1 MEVRHKLEHSSSK
14 KEEDRQAIIQ
24 MWRYIF
30 RFTEMAA
37 IKCAIDLKIADII
50 ESYGSPMTLSHLSS
64 TLNCSSSLLYR
75 ILRFLIHRGIFKQ
88 ETIAKNQIAYSQTPL
103 SRLIATNVEN
113 SMAPLLLLETSP
125 VMLAAWPHLS
135 AHLKNS
141 ETLPFEIAHGKDL
154 WSYAE
159 ANPEHNVLFNE
170 AMACSA
176 KMIGSAIL
184 EGCGDIFDGVEC
196 LVDVG
201 GGNGSTLSILV
212 KACPWMKGINFD
224 LPHVVCASPQ
234 YENVQH
240 VTGNMFEFVPNAD
253 VAMLKWILHDWDDE
267 ECIKILKKCKEA
279 VQKREGKVIII
290 EAIIEEEGEKNKLS
304 DVGLMFD
311 LVMMAH
317 TNKGKERTLKEW
329 AFVIHSAGFTRY
341 TITPIQAIQSLIQCF
356 P

>member
-1 MEVRHKLEHSSSK
+1 MEVKHKECSSK
-14 KEEDRQAIIQ
+14 TEEDGQAIVQ

-37 IKCAIDLKIADII
+37 IKCVIDLKIADII

-64 TLNCSSSLLYR
+64 ALNCSSSILHR
-75 ILRFLIHRGIFKQ
+75 ILRFLIHRGIFKE
-88 ETIAKNQIAYSQTPL
+88 ETIGENQTAYSQTPL
-103 SRLIATNVEN
+103 SRLLATNVE
-113 SMAPLLLLETSP
+113 STMAPLLLLETSP
-125 VMLAAWPHLS
+125 VMLAAWPNLS

-141 ETLPFEIAHGKDL
+141 ETFPFEIAHGKDL

-170 AMACSA
+170 AMACYA
-176 KMIGSAIL
+176 KVIAFAIL
-184 EGCGDIFDGVEC
+184 EGCGDIFDGVGC

-212 KACPWMKGINFD
+212 NACPWMKGINFD

-240 VTGNMFEFVPNAD
+240 VAGNMFDFVPKAD
-253 VAMLKWILHDWDDE
+253 VAFLKWILHDWNDE
-267 ECIKILKKCKEA
+267 ECIKILKRCKEA
-279 VQKREGKVIII
+279 IPKSGGKVIIV
-290 EAIIEEEGEKNKLS
+290 EAIIEEKSENKKVS

-317 TNKGKERTLKEW
+317 TNKGKERTIEEW
-329 AFVIHSAGFTRY
+329 AFVINAAGFTRY
-341 TITPIQAIQSLIQCF
+341 TITPIQPIQSLIQCF